1 LGFKLIDV
9 RKGEGV
15 ATIDVEAL
23 RQYLVD
29 YCGAAMF
36 NGFEAA
42 VIVLA
47 EIESMNG
54 LELCKKAV
62 SLGVDLKKFQVD

>member
-1 LGFKLIDV
+1 LGVKLIDL
-9 RKGEGV
+9 RKGERL

-42 VIVLA
+42 VLDLA
-47 EIESMNG
+47 EIESMSG
-54 LELCKKAV
+54 LELCKKAE
-62 SLGVDLKKFQVD
+62 SMGVDLKKFQVD

>member
-1 LGFKLIDV
+1 LIDV

-42 VIVLA
+42 VLDLA
-47 EIESMNG
+47 EIESMSG
-54 LELCKKAV
+54 LELCKKAE
-62 SLGVDLKKFQVD
+62 SMGVDLKKFQVD